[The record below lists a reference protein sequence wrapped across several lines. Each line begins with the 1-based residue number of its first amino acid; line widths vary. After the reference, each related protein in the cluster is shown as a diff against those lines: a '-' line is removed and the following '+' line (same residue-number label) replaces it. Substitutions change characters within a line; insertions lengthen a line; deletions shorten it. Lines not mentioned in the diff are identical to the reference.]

1 MNDVLDGD
9 CLLSQVNT
17 PNDTLKNTQSS
28 TVQVDGLAQPL
39 LVHFAILTQGCL
51 KSLEFILEKRRP
63 TQIIMWPQNR
73 LHRCAAANLSIA
85 VAIEGQTQTLV
96 RIKKRTKEIWRT
108 AAKSLQNPTEDRV
121 YLCPSTAIMAKVGEI
136 FPWRKASDRICNTC
150 KEDTIRT

>member
-1 MNDVLDGD
+1 MSKSDERRKTSYLKLVGTPCTYALNVSGLDSNGGHFTRDTVMNDVLDGD

-63 TQIIMWPQNR
+63 T
-73 LHRCAAANLSIA
+73 
-85 VAIEGQTQTLV
+85 
-96 RIKKRTKEIWRT
+96 
-108 AAKSLQNPTEDRV
+108 
-121 YLCPSTAIMAKVGEI
+121 
-136 FPWRKASDRICNTC
+136 
-150 KEDTIRT
+150 